1 MAWKMEWIRDL
12 LERVSLAIAQ
22 IVTTPMLEI
31 GNRKFSIGALIILL
45 LLAVLVFLASRLIS
59 NWLKN
64 RILSSFDRGL
74 REAIATITSYLLA
87 TFGLLILLQ
96 SAGINLSSLTVLA
109 GTLGIGFAFGLQN
122 LTSNFVSG
130 LTLLFEQPIKVGDY
144 VEIDDLRGTVEK
156 ISIRSTI
163 VRTPDDVFVIV
174 PNLRFVEQNIVN
186 WSYQAPRCRIHIP
199 VSVAYGS
206 DSVMVTEALME
217 AARLEPH
224 VLTHPTPKV
233 WFREFGE
240 SSLNFE
246 LLVWIDQPEDN
257 DPICSSLNFLIE
269 RELHRRRIEIPFPQ
283 RDLHLRN
290 IDQLAGL
297 FQRDGWRSAEP
308 GRDSLDG
315 HQPISP
321 EASLVPGHGIGG
333 EVTAPKS
340 AVSNLSLR
348 ELLRRVTYFEYCSD
362 LELRQLIEYGY
373 RQLFPANYVV
383 CRENDPGDSF
393 YIILTGSVGVF
404 SERTEKYIATLHAG
418 EFFGEMSL
426 LLGIPRSATV
436 RTLEDSTLFIIDRN
450 DLQKLLASQEG
461 LADQI
466 AKKLTERQQALQ
478 DMGLAMEGVPT
489 DTPLHWMRRRLQT
502 LFGI

>member
-1 MAWKMEWIRDL
+1 MDWILTL
-12 LERVSLAIAQ
+12 LQQSYLAIAQ
-22 IVTTPMLEI
+22 IITTPMLEI
-31 GNRKFSIGALIILL
+31 GNRKFSIGSLIILL
-45 LLAVLVFLASRLIS
+45 LLAVLVFVLSRWVS

-64 RILSSFDRGL
+64 RILSRFDRGL
-74 REAIATITSYLLA
+74 REAIATIFSYLLA
-87 TFGLLILLQ
+87 TIGLLVLLQ

-144 VEIDDLRGTVEK
+144 VEIDDLRGTVER

-206 DSVMVTEALME
+206 DSVVVTEALLE
-217 AARLEPH
+217 AARIEPR
-224 VLTHPTPKV
+224 VLSHPTPKV
-233 WFREFGE
+233 WFREFGD

-246 LLVWIDQPEDN
+246 LLVWIDQPEEN

-269 RELHRRRIEIPFPQ
+269 RELNRRYIEIPFPQ

-290 IDQLAGL
+290 IDQLAAL
-297 FQRDGWRSAEP
+297 FQPDGRSPSPANQ
-308 GRDSLDG
+308 SSVAN
-315 HQPISP
+315 SP
-321 EASLVPGHGIGG
+321 ESAL
-333 EVTAPKS
+333 PKGT
-340 AVSNLSLR
+340 VSNLSLR

-373 RQLFPANYVV
+373 RQLFPANYIV
-383 CRENDPGDSF
+383 CQENDPGDSF

-436 RTLEDSTLFIIDRN
+436 RTLEESTLFIIDRN
-450 DLQKLLASQEG
+450 DLQKLLASHEG

-466 AKKLTERQQALQ
+466 AQKLTERQRALEE
-478 DMGLAMEGVPT
+478 MGLAMDGVPA
-489 DTPLHWMRRRLQT
+489 DTPLNWMRRRLQT